1 MKQVSTAGDDMPPAP
16 VIIPESSGGE
26 GGQVRVD
33 LPQAFEAGEDE
44 FFDVTLDMLPP
55 RESTV
60 KGLRVRSMQEVQG
73 PFQSSG
79 SKVGYRVDVRL

>member
-55 RESTV
+55 SVT
-60 KGLRVRSMQEVQG
+60 
-73 PFQSSG
+73 
-79 SKVGYRVDVRL
+79 

>member
-26 GGQVRVD
+26 RGQVRVD
-33 LPQAFEAGEDE
+33 LPQASEAGEDE

-55 RESTV
+55 SVTLLPSAPIVLPST
-60 KGLRVRSMQEVQG
+60 M
-73 PFQSSG
+73 PSS
-79 SKVGYRVDVRL
+79 SSRPSEQ